1 MFKQGVKEMKL
12 SVSAWCLEK
21 KLFKNEM
28 SILDFI
34 RLCNQNQVEY
44 VELLDCFWKKEEDI
58 QSVRKLLDELGMKV
72 SAYSIGNDFVQQDEN
87 ARRKEI
93 ETVKKG
99 IDVACALGT
108 KLLRVFSGSPKEG
121 ISFDTASEWII
132 SSLKECALYAEEKGI
147 TMVLENHGLFAGK
160 GSQVKE
166 IIEKVNSEYLK
177 ANTDLGNFLLVN
189 EDPFK
194 AVQELKDYVGFVHFK
209 DFKEV
214 GKDEFGY
221 DAIDGRKYQGTIIGQ
236 GQVPM
241 KEVVDFLHEN
251 GYDGFL
257 SIEYEGVGD
266 PVAETVESI
275 KYTRS
280 IMK

>member
-1 MFKQGVKEMKL
+1 MKL

-21 KLFKNEM
+21 LLFGNKM
-28 SILDFI
+28 DIPDFI
-34 RLCNQNQVEY
+34 RLCNQNGVEY
-44 VELLDCFWKKEEDI
+44 VELLDCFLKKDEDI
-58 QSVRKLLDELGMKV
+58 QKAKELLGELGMKV
-72 SAYSIGNDFVQQDEN
+72 SAYSIGNDFVQPDEE

-93 ETVKKG
+93 EAVKKG
-99 IDVACALGT
+99 VDVACSLNT

-121 ISFDTASEWII
+121 IAFEDASGWII
-132 SSLKECALYAEEKGI
+132 DSLKECARYAEEKGI

-166 IIEKVNSEYLK
+166 IIVKVGSENLK

-189 EDPFK
+189 EDPFM
-194 AVQELKDYVGFVHFK
+194 AVRELKDYVGFVHFK

-214 GKDEFGY
+214 GENEPGY
-221 DAIDGRKYQGTIIGQ
+221 KGIDGRKYQGTIIGQ

-257 SIEYEGVGD
+257 SIEYEGIGD
-266 PVAETVESI
+266 PVTETIESI
-275 KYTRS
+275 KYTKS
-280 IMK
+280 IIK